1 MRFTL
6 VAAIVQVF
14 AVAALAA
21 PTAMQFRRQELAN
34 SSEPSVSSGSSAI
47 SNPTIN
53 NGQQIDSSL
62 IIGGNPLGE
71 DGGAASPGSQGAGDV
86 FANVV
91 GGSFTDINSNSA
103 NKDNIVANS
112 HTTTFNG
119 DSGETVNGDLNNIGD
134 SQQVAA
140 FRRRFVDRRDIGANP
155 GMNSGGA
162 AFSF

>member
-6 VAAIVQVF
+6 IAVIVQVF
-14 AVAALAA
+14 AVATLAA
-21 PTAMQFRRQELAN
+21 PTVKQFRRQEVAN
-34 SSEPSVSSGSSAI
+34 SSGPSVASGSSAI

-62 IIGGNPLGE
+62 IIGNPLGE
-71 DGGAASPGSQGAGDV
+71 DGGVASPESQGGGDI

-119 DSGETVNGDLNNIGD
+119 ASGETVNGDLNNIGD
-134 SQQVAA
+134 SQQ
-140 FRRRFVDRRDIGANP
+140 
-155 GMNSGGA
+155 
-162 AFSF
+162 